1 METYRTFLRT
11 CCNWQEFANAPKI
24 EQASGLTLQEAR
36 EACKGYNDNRTEEE
50 RDNGTKLE
58 FEAE

>member
-11 CCNWQEFANAPKI
+11 CRNWQEFANAPKI

-36 EACKGYNDNRTEEE
+36 EVCKEYNDNRTEIEQ
-50 RDNGTKLE
+50 DNGTKLE